1 MNQHHVEHNYNN
13 DDNNFASTRRPVC
26 SISNVFDIFFTRDNN
41 YKNEENLLNVIMSK
55 LIKGCAPD
63 FAITKNLI

>member
-1 MNQHHVEHNYNN
+1 MEHDYNY

-26 SISNVFDIFFTRDNN
+26 SISNVFDNFFTKDDN
-41 YKNEENLLNVIMSK
+41 YTNEENLLNVIMSK
-55 LIKGCAPD
+55 LIKGCAPN